1 MSEQI
6 KLRECP
12 FCSAIPV
19 YDTMYI
25 AYVVRHYDGCAL
37 LNGYVSHPILINNA
51 EQWNTRTEDKRIEK
65 ALEEIE
71 VLENIINH
79 RRYNFNGDI
88 PVEVFDIYFPKIK
101 SILKGEA

>member
-51 EQWNTRTEDKRIEK
+51 EQWNTRTEDKRIYG
-65 ALEEIE
+65 ALEEIGQTLIGCDSE
-71 VLENIINH
+71 YYIEIINKL
-79 RRYNFNGDI
+79 
-88 PVEVFDIYFPKIK
+88 E
-101 SILKGEA
+101 SILKGEV